1 MHQSNFNFNSSRVL
15 RFSGEHT
22 ESDDLKNNFNVFFE
36 MESMVI
42 KNNGWEEPNS
52 FIEKFENNLYFNGKR
67 YITRLPY
74 KDESEFLPDSYEH
87 MKQRLLLL
95 KNNLIELKNC

>member
-52 FIEKFENNLYFNGKR
+52 FIENFENNLYFNGRR

-74 KDESEFLPDSYEH
+74 KDESEFLPNSYEH

>member
-15 RFSGEHT
+15 WFSGEHT
-22 ESDDLKNNFNVFFE
+22 ESYDLKNNLNIFFE
-36 MESMVI
+36 IESMVI
-42 KNNGWEEPNS
+42 ENDGWEEPNS
-52 FIEKFENNLYFNGKR
+52 FMKNFENNLYFNGRR

>member
-52 FIEKFENNLYFNGKR
+52 FMEKFENNLYFNGKR

>member
-1 MHQSNFNFNSSRVL
+1 
-15 RFSGEHT
+15 
-22 ESDDLKNNFNVFFE
+22 
-36 MESMVI
+36 MVI
-42 KNNGWEEPNS
+42 ENDGWEEPNS
-52 FIEKFENNLYFNGKR
+52 FMKNFENNLYFNGRR

-95 KNNLIELKNC
+95 KNNLIELKNR